1 MNIVALLALVAGIVA
16 VSFIAWIFIVE
27 LANRYGERRAE
38 RDREELTRKAEREP
52 TDERS

>member
-27 LANRYGERRAE
+27 LANGYGERRAE
-38 RDREELTRKAEREP
+38 RDREEPDAQSGARADR
-52 TDERS
+52 